1 MQLNFKK
8 IGESDKK
15 IVILH
20 GLFGSLDNWMTHAK
34 QLAEKGFEVYLVDQ
48 RNHGKSPHTDEH
60 SYELMAQDLD
70 EFLKQHNIDNPY
82 LIGHS
87 MGGKTVMHYAMNF
100 NHNINRM
107 IVVDIAPKAY
117 LPHHDTI
124 IQAFRSVPIQ
134 TLASRKEAQDTMQ
147 EIISDTGVLMFLL
160 KNLDRTSTGFE
171 WKMNLEGLVSAIENI
186 GTTYEFK
193 QACNTKTLFIRG
205 SKSDYILNED
215 RDLLK
220 MHFPNS
226 NLLTIRDAGH
236 WVHAEQYENFMKS
249 LEFFLN
255 A

>member
-1 MQLNFKK
+1 MLLNFKK

-15 IVILH
+15 LVILH

-48 RNHGKSPHTDEH
+48 RNHGKSPHSDEH

-87 MGGKTVMHYAMNF
+87 MGGKTVMHYAMNYP
-100 NHNINRM
+100 HNINRM
-107 IVVDIAPKAY
+107 IIVDIAPKAY

-124 IQAFRSVPIQ
+124 IKAFRSVPIQ
-134 TLASRKEAQDTMQ
+134 TLTSRKEAQDAMQ
-147 EIISDTGVLMFLL
+147 EIISDSGVLMFLL

-193 QACNTKTLFIRG
+193 QASDVKTLFIRG

-249 LEFFLN
+249 LEYFLN